1 MKDKNLQSKQSQDQ
15 YQKTDDIQE
24 SVEYFK
30 NLIGNVAD
38 VLFGD
43 ENDSDQGNE
52 THDI

>member
-1 MKDKNLQSKQSQDQ
+1 MKDKNLQSKQSHDQ

-38 VLFGD
+38 ILFGD
-43 ENDSDQGNE
+43 EDDPNKLNKTD
-52 THDI
+52 DI